1 MSRGPYTIDGYY
13 MAEEANRTS
22 FTEDGFYRTGDKAM
36 WTENGRLRMGGRIKE
51 QINRAGEKIMP
62 AEIEAYLYKHPGIKE
77 VAVVGVPDE
86 MLGNRIC
93 AFLMTEEGN
102 TLDVQ
107 EIHQFLK
114 EIGVASYKL
123 PDQVENIE
131 EWPLTSVGKI
141 DKKVLGQMAQ
151 EK

>member
-1 MSRGPYTIDGYY
+1 
-13 MAEEANRTS
+13 
-22 FTEDGFYRTGDKAM
+22 
-36 WTENGRLRMGGRIKE
+36 
-51 QINRAGEKIMP
+51 
-62 AEIEAYLYKHPGIKE
+62 
-77 VAVVGVPDE
+77 
-86 MLGNRIC
+86 
-93 AFLMTEEGN
+93 MTEEGN